1 MTWLRETTA
10 ATTTTYVMEQAH
22 PNPVE
27 VARVKASV
35 PPPSRMNSLNRFLLD
50 DEVIRM
56 SGLVSKRKG
65 LFSKTRQECVN
76 MMSKTSPL
84 SVHALHS
91 GTALECELS
100 NMGYDVAAEFLFWK
114 EENLALLEMS
124 FPAMDRDILEE
135 VLVETEFDLGA
146 AVDVIRSRVDVINDM
161 GVEVS
166 LDDMLQHYGEHRRS
180 AHEWVLIQDDWE
192 IIDNMLATTT
202 FQSATFETR

>member
-1 MTWLRETTA
+1 MQAFQCQQPQWKEVSSPRAAAISSSEQNATSTTI
-10 ATTTTYVMEQAH
+10 Q
-22 PNPVE
+22 
-27 VARVKASV
+27 
-35 PPPSRMNSLNRFLLD
+35 PPRPHI
-50 DEVIRM
+50 VIP
-56 SGLVSKRKG
+56 K
-65 LFSKTRQECVN
+65 ECVN

>member
-1 MTWLRETTA
+1 MQAFQCQQPQWTELSSPQPDASFA
-10 ATTTTYVMEQAH
+10 AKNTPTPTSTTTFFATRPH
-22 PNPVE
+22 I
-27 VARVKASV
+27 
-35 PPPSRMNSLNRFLLD
+35 
-50 DEVIRM
+50 VIP
-56 SGLVSKRKG
+56 K
-65 LFSKTRQECVN
+65 ECMN

-84 SVHALHS
+84 SVHALHA

-100 NMGYDVAAEFLFWK
+100 NMGYDVAAEYLFWK

-192 IIDNMLATTT
+192 VIDDMLVTMPTH
-202 FQSATFETR
+202 